1 MSCMIF
7 WPSPMLILPQHPWW
21 YPWTQKLFIPYRARK
36 SIVPAETKR
45 NLLVWTLSNPLLMF
59 NANWLKNGP
68 ANIIEYVGK
77 RLLVFQYIFSSNF
90 TGLRHNAQTHW
101 LKTQA
106 KGLSMVQHQWKQPSV
121 AKGERNRDCE
131 STHSTYARGQWL
143 RYAIAMTA
151 TTSTNAARGERS
163 EDDQKM
169 NTRKF
174 TRKGSDSRPE
184 ASGGTLAL
192 ETKAWN
198 PRPEANGTKRPLE
211 RQAWNPR
218 PEASRTQSVPKAGSR
233 NT

>member
-1 MSCMIF
+1 MATEANLEF
-7 WPSPMLILPQHPWW
+7 EDDTLQN
-21 YPWTQKLFIPYRARK
+21 
-36 SIVPAETKR
+36 ETDQ
-45 NLLVWTLSNPLLMF
+45 NDLEQPLL
-59 NANWLKNGP
+59 
-68 ANIIEYVGK
+68 
-77 RLLVFQYIFSSNF
+77 S
-90 TGLRHNAQTHW
+90 
-101 LKTQA
+101 
-106 KGLSMVQHQWKQPSV
+106 
-121 AKGERNRDCE
+121 GE
-131 STHSTYARGQWL
+131 
-143 RYAIAMTA
+143 
-151 TTSTNAARGERS
+151 ERS

-184 ASGGTLAL
+184 ASGGTRAL